1 MGKKKKKIWT
11 SNPKEIYFSFYYRF
25 PPVMEK
31 VVARI
36 SEGSL
41 TVKYFSGTRL
51 NLPVCKI
58 QQVQLLL
65 I

>member
-11 SNPKEIYFSFYYRF
+11 SNPKEIYYYFSEF